1 MVPALWRVLNAFHVA
16 WKYVDLQFYPATLSC
31 DYSFNQIPVYFDLR
45 HTLPWAIAA
54 LAVLGVWIWAFT
66 ARHNGLV
73 LAGGIYLAGFAI
85 TANILMPT
93 GTIMGERLAYF
104 PSAGFCLLIALAGMW
119 LLNRNSTLQFGALA
133 LIVAALG
140 VRTVVRNRDWKDNL
154 TLYSAGVRAVPG
166 SAKMHS
172 DLGMEYMNAGQTE
185 LARNEFQ
192 TALQIEPV
200 YLDAME
206 SYGLLEARMGNYQK
220 GGYLLQEAFF
230 QSRRDNPTRD
240 YMGVNLATVLIQ
252 TDHLDGA
259 LNLLNDLIAESPGY
273 ARAWSNRAVVR
284 YKRGEIALARSD
296 AETALRL
303 DPSNRQA
310 RNVMQLLDAP
320 GPSAPPQ

>member
-1 MVPALWRVLNAFHVA
+1 
-16 WKYVDLQFYPATLSC
+16 
-31 DYSFNQIPVYFDLR
+31 
-45 HTLPWAIAA
+45 
-54 LAVLGVWIWAFT
+54 
-66 ARHNGLV
+66 
-73 LAGGIYLAGFAI
+73 LAGFAT

-93 GTIMGERLAYF
+93 GTIMGERLAYL
-104 PSAGFCLLIALAGMW
+104 PSAGFCLLIALAWMR
-119 LLNRNSTLQFGALA
+119 LLNQNRTLQFGVLA
-133 LIVAALG
+133 IVVAGLG

-154 TLYSAGVRAVPG
+154 RLYSAGVRAVPR

-172 DLGMEYMNAGQTE
+172 DLGMEYMNAGQTD

-192 TALQIEPV
+192 SALEIEPV
-200 YLDAME
+200 YPDAME
-206 SYGLLEARMGNYQK
+206 SYGLLEARAGNFQK

-273 ARAWSNRAVVR
+273 ARAWSNRAVIR
-284 YKRGEIALARSD
+284 YKRRELALARSD
-296 AETALRL
+296 AETALHL

-320 GPSAPPQ
+320 SPSVPQQ